1 MASRLIFRGVLLLS
15 LTLVLGVGGA
25 AYAHV
30 DPDPCSANR
39 LGLDIAKN
47 KITIINGETVR
58 YTVNVFNNLSNNAD
72 ACNITDTTVRFR
84 CPAAD
89 GSPTGTETVLAT
101 GANFPVDGSGNTM
114 YPPVDCVVTVNS
126 GVTAAQAVAL

>member
-1 MASRLIFRGVLLLS
+1 MTSRWLYRGMLLS

-30 DPDPCSANR
+30 DPTGCTANR

-47 KITIINGETVR
+47 KVSIINGETVR
-58 YTVNVFNNLSNNAD
+58 YTVNVFNSAGPSGD
-72 ACNITDTTVRFR
+72 GCNVTDTTVRFR

-101 GANFPVDGSGNTM
+101 GASFPVDGSGNTT

-126 GVTAAQAVAL
+126 GVTAAQ